1 MSIQS
6 RALSEI
12 RVMTSAAP
20 AFAGPRSLCA
30 GLLEHRHLILQLT
43 RREVL
48 GRYRGSFLGLL
59 WPFLNPL
66 IMLAIYTVVFRYIF
80 RARFNNRFGESQT
93 DFALMLFAGLIVFNV
108 FAECIGRTPAL
119 IRNNLN
125 YVTRV
130 VFPLEILPVT
140 IVLSSIFHLLLSFIP
155 LVIVTT
161 IIKGHVVWTT
171 FYWPLLLLPL
181 LAGALGMSWFLSTLG
196 VFARDLSEAVLALT
210 TILMYA
216 SAVFYPISL
225 VTEKAPAVF
234 HPLVQWN
241 PVAQL
246 VEQSRLTAI
255 AGQPLDWTIYLW
267 LVVGGFVALLG
278 GYSVFMRAKQV
289 FADVL

>member
-1 MSIQS
+1 
-6 RALSEI
+6 
-12 RVMTSAAP
+12 MTSAAP